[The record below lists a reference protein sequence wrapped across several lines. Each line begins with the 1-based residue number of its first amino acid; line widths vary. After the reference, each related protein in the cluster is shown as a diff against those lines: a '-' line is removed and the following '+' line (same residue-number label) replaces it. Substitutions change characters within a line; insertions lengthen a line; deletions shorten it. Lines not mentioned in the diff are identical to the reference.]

1 MPEELRDDSL
11 SYMAKQDA
19 STLAAWQESTDLMD
33 KVMEDVNGQRLG
45 RVLKCFA
52 EEGRLVK
59 CEIKVDNNA
68 KGIFGVEQDVAAV
81 PSDWIGSVDER
92 IHLKRAGEQVF
103 RPADPAPLG
112 EEPDKRG
119 SSSLPRK
126 IR

>member
-1 MPEELRDDSL
+1 MSEELRDDSL

-19 STLAAWQESTDLMD
+19 GTLAAWQQSTDLMD

-52 EEGRLVK
+52 EEGRLMK

-68 KGIFGVEQDVAAV
+68 KGIFGVDRDVAAV
-81 PSDWIGSVDER
+81 PSDWIASVDER

-103 RPADPAPLG
+103 RPEEPAAIG
-112 EEPDKRG
+112 EERDKRG

-126 IR
+126 VR